1 MRPSLLCWQF
11 CAFFASS
18 SAFVATN
25 AHADDSPLGLSISI
39 ERVAGVAYGSAHP
52 TTSNPSLAATT
63 FGIAGPAINPIAL
76 PRAGADVILPM
87 SLTLGAAV
95 GFGNASLSISP
106 DDGSASQT
114 LSGTAWLV
122 SPRIGYLFRLGP
134 MFDLWPRVG
143 VTLAGASLKEP
154 DNQTCS
160 SFSVNG
166 VTSPE
171 TCTSSPGASD
181 SLFFAAASVD
191 LAAAIRLTK
200 TFNVLGGIAYDQ
212 VLAASGSQSSSG
224 GGGTRSNDLHPEG
237 RYLGLQLWFGL
248 SGYVL

>member
-1 MRPSLLCWQF
+1 M
-11 CAFFASS
+11 
-18 SAFVATN
+18 
-25 AHADDSPLGLSISI
+25 
-39 ERVAGVAYGSAHP
+39 AYGSAHP
-52 TTSNPSLAATT
+52 RTSDSSLAATT

-87 SLTLGAAV
+87 SLTLGAALGV
-95 GFGNASLSISP
+95 GSASLSISP
-106 DDGSASQT
+106 DDGSTGQT

-134 MFDLWPRVG
+134 MFDIWPRIG

-154 DNQTCS
+154 DSQTCS
-160 SFSVNG
+160 SFSTNG
-166 VTSPE
+166 VTSTE
-171 TCTSSPGASD
+171 TCSSSPGGSD

-191 LAAAIRLTK
+191 VVAALRLTK

-212 VLAASGSQSSSG
+212 VFAASGSESSG
-224 GGGTRSNDLHPEG
+224 GGGSSSSDLHPEG

>member
-18 SAFVATN
+18 SAFIATN

-52 TTSNPSLAATT
+52 TTSDSSLAATT
-63 FGIAGPAINPIAL
+63 FGIGGPAINPIAL
-76 PRAGADVILPM
+76 PRAGADVILPVR
-87 SLTLGAAV
+87 LTLGAAV
-95 GFGNASLSISP
+95 GFGNASLSINP

-114 LSGTAWLV
+114 LSGTAWLI
-122 SPRIGYLFRLGP
+122 SPRIGYLFHLGP
-134 MFDLWPRVG
+134 IFDLWPRVG
-143 VTLAGASLKEP
+143 VTVAGASLKEP
-154 DNQTCS
+154 DVQTCS
-160 SFSVNG
+160 SFSSNG
-166 VTSPE
+166 VTTTE
-171 TCTSSPGASD
+171 TCTTSPGGSD

-191 LAAAIRLTK
+191 LAAAIRLTR

-212 VLAASGSQSSSG
+212 VFAASGSQSSG
-224 GGGTRSNDLHPEG
+224 GGGSSSNDLHPEG

>member
-18 SAFVATN
+18 SAFIATN
-25 AHADDSPLGLSISI
+25 AHADDSHLGLSISI

-52 TTSNPSLAATT
+52 TTSDSSIAATT
-63 FGIAGPAINPIAL
+63 FGIGGPAINPIAL

-95 GFGNASLSISP
+95 GVGNASLSISP
-106 DDGSASQT
+106 DDGSAGQT

-122 SPRIGYLFRLGP
+122 SPRIGYLLRLGP

-143 VTLAGASLKEP
+143 VTVAGASLKEP
-154 DNQTCS
+154 DGQTCS
-160 SFSVNG
+160 SFSSNG
-166 VTSPE
+166 VTTME
-171 TCTSSPGASD
+171 TCTSTPGGSD

-200 TFNVLGGIAYDQ
+200 TFNVLGGIAYDH
-212 VLAASGSQSSSG
+212 VFAASGSQSSG
-224 GGGTRSNDLHPEG
+224 GGGSGSNDLHPEG